1 MILQVFNEKAVGVI
15 RDDRNTVVGY
25 IVAGVSPKMIQ
36 DLTVESVLLIFLA
49 SLFGLFVGIGGAGFF
64 STSCKSYFIWIRA

>member
-1 MILQVFNEKAVGVI
+1 MILQFFNEKAVGVI

-36 DLTVESVLLIFLA
+36 DLTVESVSADFFWQVYLVC
-49 SLFGLFVGIGGAGFF
+49 FVGIGGAVFF
-64 STSCKSYFIWIRA
+64 STSCKSYFILD